1 MSGGKKVRIADVIA
15 SARLRE
21 TEVQLCLDGQ
31 LTAEADRLQ
40 AQLDAMRPRL
50 VDTSSLADV
59 DPRVA
64 VEAELAEVQALM
76 RDNLTTFRFRALGRK
91 AWSDLKAKH
100 PPRNDSELWNP
111 DTFAPALIAACAIE
125 PEMTLEDAEALF
137 EVINT
142 SQVADLWAAAYGAN
156 TGETKIP
163 FSPADSSRTS
173 SSGEK

>member
-1 MSGGKKVRIADVIA
+1 MSEAKKASIADVIA

-50 VDTSSLADV
+50 ATGSLADV

-64 VEAELAEVQALM
+64 IERELEEVHALM

-91 AWSDLKAKH
+91 AWSDIKAKH
-100 PPRNDSELWNP
+100 PPRDDNELWNP
-111 DTFAPALIAACAIE
+111 DTFAPALVAACAIE
-125 PEMTLEDAEALF
+125 PEMALEDAEALF
-137 EVINT
+137 EVINA
-142 SQVADLWAAAYGAN
+142 SQVGDLWAAAYGAN
-156 TGETKIP
+156 VGETKVP
-163 FSPADSSRTS
+163 FLPADSSRTS